1 MVLIYKNRK
10 QDEKEHLLEIQAFV
24 SKVTVLELFIHV
36 TITISLTG
44 RKTVSNTEKKN
55 GNLNMFLSLTFKRK
69 FYTLRSHKHKNISIY
84 SMGI

>member
-24 SKVTVLELFIHV
+24 SEVTVLELFIHV
-36 TITISLTG
+36 TIKTSLTG
-44 RKTVSNTEKKN
+44 RKTVSNTEKN
-55 GNLNMFLSLTFKRK
+55 GNLNMFLSLTFMRK
-69 FYTLRSHKHKNISIY
+69 FYTFRSHKHKNISIY

>member
-44 RKTVSNTEKKN
+44 RKTVSNTEKTWK
-55 GNLNMFLSLTFKRK
+55 LEYVPVFDIYAKILYITF
-69 FYTLRSHKHKNISIY
+69 T
-84 SMGI
+84 